1 MTTSKNYR
9 TEVRTDS
16 DYDEIPSVA
25 VFTIEEATAQ
35 RILKLSALVKDHGL
49 YKVEEFDFRTAFLK
63 SDAEDEIDEDDQ
75 ASTEADCLNVS
86 EREFWFSAI
95 IKHTNVEIVTGR
107 QSIAELESHF
117 GLASAATEE
126 AGKTAP
132 VLNEC
137 FEGRFAGKNYLESI
151 ETGMVDIAPLTAIV
165 APGTQEAVE
174 KARKRLLSR
183 TWDVFYGPVFDQQGN
198 LRIGRGENISDDE
211 LLARFDWFVEGVDG
225 KIK

>member
-25 VFTIEEATAQ
+25 VFSIEEATAQ

-49 YKVEEFDFRTAFLK
+49 YKIEEFDYRTAFLK
-63 SDAEDEIDEDDQ
+63 SGAEDEIDDDDH

-107 QSIAELESHF
+107 QSIADLASHF
-117 GLASAATEE
+117 GLASEATEE

-137 FEGRFAGKNYLESI
+137 FEGYVAFDGVRITASFEVPAGAGVAEKDAAFMAALAQQADVNYLSI
-151 ETGMVDIAPLTAIV
+151 GAMH
-165 APGTQEAVE
+165 G
-174 KARKRLLSR
+174 
-183 TWDVFYGPVFDQQGN
+183 
-198 LRIGRGENISDDE
+198 
-211 LLARFDWFVEGVDG
+211 
-225 KIK
+225 